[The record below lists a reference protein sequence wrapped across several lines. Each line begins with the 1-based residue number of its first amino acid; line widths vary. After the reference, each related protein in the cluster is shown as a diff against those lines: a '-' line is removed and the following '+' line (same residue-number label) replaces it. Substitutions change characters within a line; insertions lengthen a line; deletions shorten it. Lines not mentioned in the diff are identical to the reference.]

1 MDTNEGQYHDFIRLC
16 GILPCDCSQ
25 GGHLFSD
32 RYGIIGLLSCFID
45 SKSHSRTLHLVGG
58 LRKESRDSR
67 SDRKVRRKAHLRLGN
82 RGRELQI

>member
-16 GILPCDCSQ
+16 DILPCDCSQ

-32 RYGIIGLLSCFID
+32 RHELSGFLSWFID
-45 SKSHSRTLHLVGG
+45 SKSNSRTLHLVGG

-67 SDRKVRRKAHLRLGN
+67 PDRKVRRKAHIRLGN
-82 RGRELQI
+82 RGR

>member
-25 GGHLFSD
+25 GGNLFCD
-32 RYGIIGLLSCFID
+32 RHEISGFFSCLID

-67 SDRKVRRKAHLRLGN
+67 PNRKVRRKAHLRLGN
-82 RGRELQI
+82 RGR